1 MTHEGIDT
9 GFTFTKGSYGPYSSE
24 IKNALTILSNS
35 NVLQEEAIGKMMHIT
50 IPDSFK
56 LDKSLYTEKD
66 MSIVNKT
73 IDLFSRIK
81 NTEQAEMITTVMFS
95 YDYLLKTK
103 KDSLVLDSEIYD
115 YVVDWNGI
123 LLGYGRYSG
132 GNTVYND
139 IPGGNGARV
148 IELTE
153 GEKGFKTWI
162 RIKDGQTINHINHPA
177 DAK

>member
-1 MTHEGIDT
+1 M
-9 GFTFTKGSYGPYSSE
+9 
-24 IKNALTILSNS
+24 N
-35 NVLQEEAIGKMMHIT
+35 
-50 IPDSFK
+50 
-56 LDKSLYTEKD
+56 
-66 MSIVNKT
+66 
-73 IDLFSRIK
+73 
-81 NTEQAEMITTVMFS
+81 
-95 YDYLLKTK
+95 
-103 KDSLVLDSEIYD
+103 D

-153 GEKGFKTWI
+153 GERTFNTWI
-162 RIKDGQTINHINHPA
+162 RIAGGKVINTVSYPA